1 MVYGSNAGICFSFCS
16 QRVGHNSH
24 MDGQEFNNRMYVYS
38 ETAGKAVNKCGSS
51 EAEGGGICF
60 GVCQYEE

>member
-1 MVYGSNAGICFSFCS
+1 MAGICFSFCS

-24 MDGQEFNNRMYVYS
+24 MDGQEFNNRMSVMFVQKRL
-38 ETAGKAVNKCGSS
+38 ETAGNKCGSS